1 MNFHKANTSVHLG
14 PRLQNISAHPSQKT
28 PSIPLLVTN
37 ITPPPT
43 RVATVLASSITDEFC
58 LVLYIIK
65 VESYSRVFCIWLLFF
80 NMMFGK
86 AIHSVVC
93 TCALFI
99 LFAVCIP
106 LYEYITTDFSIQLLM
121 DT

>member
-37 ITPPPT
+37 ITLT
-43 RVATVLASSITDEFC
+43 RMRVATVLASSITDQSC

-65 VESYSRVFCIWLLFF
+65 VESYSTDSFVSGFF
-80 NMMFGK
+80 
-86 AIHSVVC
+86 S
-93 TCALFI
+93 
-99 LFAVCIP
+99 
-106 LYEYITTDFSIQLLM
+106 SI
-121 DT
+121 